1 MGPRRRRPPGSLV
14 LNGKR
19 PADSRNRGGQNRNR
33 SRASRAS
40 SQGTGDQHQD
50 SHAEDGKPGL
60 AARKAAARLLATVTE
75 SGASLDGLL
84 DPVGG
89 NPAFTGLGPQDRLL
103 VRAILLSALRHLR
116 VIDAFIDELVASPL
130 PDGAKA
136 LRQLL
141 RVGATQILFL
151 DVPDHAAVDL
161 AVSLADGDPRNRRF
175 AGLVNALLRR
185 IGREKESRLPDLL
198 AGTPPF
204 PDWFVSRIQE
214 AYPEHRDPILRML
227 AAPPAIDLTVK
238 SDPDLWAER
247 LGGIVLPTGTVR
259 IARPQGPVTAFEGF
273 EEGAWW
279 VQDAA
284 ASIPAQLFSRLE
296 GLDIVDLCAAP
307 GGKTAQLAHAGAR
320 VTACDQSANRLERLR
335 ANLARLGLDVATQS
349 TRAQDLVAPEG
360 FDGVLVDAPCSS
372 TGTVRRHPDIP
383 YTKGPDDIVR
393 LARVQRTLLDHA
405 AGLVRPGG
413 ELVFS
418 NCSLEPLEGETM
430 VAGFLAD
437 HPAWQIRPVDPGRW
451 PGLEGAITDL
461 GEIRTHPAMLAHEDP
476 AQAGLDGFYA
486 VILTRR

>member
-1 MGPRRRRPPGSLV
+1 MTGKGPT
-14 LNGKR
+14 
-19 PADSRNRGGQNRNR
+19 DSRHRGGQNR
-33 SRASRAS
+33 SRAKASRGS
-40 SQGTGDQHQD
+40 SPRAGDIDHG
-50 SHAEDGKPGL
+50 SPAEQGKPGL

-116 VIDAFIDELVASPL
+116 VIDTFIDELVASPL
-130 PDGAKA
+130 PEGAKA

-151 DVPDHAAVDL
+151 DVPDRAAVDL

-185 IGREKESRLPDLL
+185 IGREKESRLPELL
-198 AGTPPF
+198 AITPPF

-214 AYPEHRDPILRML
+214 AYPRQTDPILKML

-238 SDPDLWAER
+238 ADPEIWAAR
-247 LGGIVLPTGTVR
+247 LGGTVLPTGTVR

-296 GLDIVDLCAAP
+296 GREIVDLCAAP
-307 GGKTAQLAHAGAR
+307 GGKTAQLAHGGAR

-335 ANLARLGLDVATQS
+335 GNLARLGLDADTRLM
-349 TRAQDLVAPEG
+349 RAQDLIAPEG

-418 NCSLEPLEGETM
+418 NCSLDPLEGEEM

-437 HPAWQIRPVDPGRW
+437 HPAWQIKPVESGRW
-451 PGLEGAITDL
+451 PGLEAAITEQ
-461 GEIRTHPAMLAHEDP
+461 GEVRTHPAMLAHDDP

>member
-1 MGPRRRRPPGSLV
+1 MS
-14 LNGKR
+14 GKR
-19 PADSRNRGGQNRNR
+19 PSDSRNREGQNRNR
-33 SRASRAS
+33 AKVSRAS
-40 SQGTGDQHQD
+40 SSSTGDKEQGAGD
-50 SHAEDGKPGL
+50 AKPGL

-84 DPVGG
+84 DPNGG
-89 NPAFTGLGPQDRLL
+89 NPAFTALGPQDRLL

-130 PDGAKA
+130 PEGARA

-151 DVPDHAAVDL
+151 DVPDRAAVDL

-185 IGREKESRLPDLL
+185 IGREKESRLPELL
-198 AGTPPF
+198 ATTPPF
-204 PDWFVSRIQE
+204 PDWFISRIQD
-214 AYPEHRDPILRML
+214 AYREHTDPILRML

-238 SDPDLWAER
+238 SNPDVWAAR
-247 LGGIVLPTGTVR
+247 LGGAVLPTGTVR
-259 IARPQGPVTAFEGF
+259 IARAQGPVTALEGF
-273 EEGAWW
+273 DEGAWW

-284 ASIPAQLFSRLE
+284 ASIPAQLFSSLQGRE
-296 GLDIVDLCAAP
+296 IVDLCAAP
-307 GGKTAQLAHAGAR
+307 GGKTAQLAHGGAR
-320 VTACDQSANRLERLR
+320 VTACDQSANRLERLKG
-335 ANLARLGLDVATQS
+335 NLARLGLDAATRL
-349 TRAQDLVAPEG
+349 TRAQDLIAPEG

-418 NCSLEPLEGETM
+418 NCSLDPMEGEEM

-437 HPAWQIRPVDPGRW
+437 HPAWQIKPVEPERW
-451 PGLEGAITDL
+451 PGLESAITDL
-461 GEIRTHPAMLAHEDP
+461 GEIRTHPAMLSNEDP